1 MILARMRR
9 RTRNGPKCCRSGSS
23 QRTTALRPT
32 GQFATMVH
40 PALPILLTAALSRNP
55 VVEAYRSEP
64 PLSALSALPLP
75 DLSSLPPLWR
85 RALQMRSRTRP
96 PTRRQAKHL
105 WSSLDAKVTVTRT
118 GRDGTLHATMTPPW
132 ALARRDR
139 ARGERRQ
146 GAGSVLARGIGR
158 CSRPEPR
165 ARPRPRRGSQG
176 KLEGTQNTSQSGGMS
191 Q

>member
-1 MILARMRR
+1 MGSKMSSRGILVGQDCAAEMVRPFMGERTSTRLRR
-9 RTRNGPKCCRSGSS
+9 RA
-23 QRTTALRPT
+23 RTSAFLFLLWPSRRVALR
-32 GQFATMVH
+32 
-40 PALPILLTAALSRNP
+40 
-55 VVEAYRSEP
+55 

-165 ARPRPRRGSQG
+165 ARPRPRRGSPYCTWRNRVV
-176 KLEGTQNTSQSGGMS
+176 EP
-191 Q
+191 